1 MVYNNLYFFLENIF
15 KFYKMDLFKKLE
27 NIVLI
32 KNHNKIKITDLNG
45 KYLINVFFENKI
57 NKNEFDEIVYIIL
70 EYLEVDTNIF
80 YKNEKNSKYLYSHFV
95 KKDNNQKAK
104 RLSFI
109 DDYE

>member
-1 MVYNNLYFFLENIF
+1 MVFSNLYFFIENINNF
-15 KFYKMDLFKKLE
+15 DKMDLFEKLE
-27 NIVLI
+27 NDVLI
-32 KNHNKIKITDLNG
+32 KNYDKIKITDLNG
-45 KYLINVFFENKI
+45 KYLINVFLEKMI

-80 YKNEKNSKYLYSHFV
+80 YNNNKNSKYLYSHFV